1 MLCLVCLKYE
11 MLDTAVFF
19 NNDIVFVNI
28 DSGNGTSFTNDMSLI
43 IVDLINVSLDDYNC
57 DDDHHETIIAQNIRF
72 AINDFLSKY
81 D

>member
-1 MLCLVCLKYE
+1 
-11 MLDTAVFF
+11 
-19 NNDIVFVNI
+19 
-28 DSGNGTSFTNDMSLI
+28 MSLI